1 MGEKP
6 NEAARRAIGE
16 IAGEFVL
23 YDTWNPEREDL
34 PEIHFAYVPLV
45 PNVMQEIDAKVRG
58 QTRGEASRIS
68 VITLAKQ
75 VRAWTLTNL
84 KGEPIDCRDAKA
96 IGAQAENVAVEGI
109 MGRILDSR
117 STLAAREQI
126 ENFLKR

>member
-1 MGEKP
+1 
-6 NEAARRAIGE
+6 
-16 IAGEFVL
+16 
-23 YDTWNPEREDL
+23 
-34 PEIHFAYVPLV
+34 
-45 PNVMQEIDAKVRG
+45 MQEIDAKVRG